1 VNAPGENSGTKV
13 VKSFCWMCP
22 FLQCGLDVY
31 VENGRITKVTPMPE
45 HALKIKQLC
54 AKPQGL
60 VEWVYSP
67 ERVTSPM
74 LKVNGKW
81 KEVSWDEAL
90 GFITDKL
97 QAIQKKYGAG
107 EELLN
112 SPKLKEAYLGI

>member
-1 VNAPGENSGTKV
+1 
-13 VKSFCWMCP
+13 
-22 FLQCGLDVY
+22 
-31 VENGRITKVTPMPE
+31 MPE

-97 QAIQKKYGAG
+97 QAIKKKYGTG